1 MDEIMDDLS
10 VIKAMNDV
18 FDKMHNT
25 EITVGQYTMFLNKAM
40 FFAVQEKN
48 YFVIGTRIV
57 LNPSAFAY
65 KRKYKKHIDEMFD
78 LFQQT
83 NVDSYPAFKT
93 RNAAKRAAAYNRKHS
108 WLTEKQE
115 KEVEIKGIKTIC
127 TEMEPMEP
135 FELGEK

>member
-1 MDEIMDDLS
+1 MDDLS
-10 VIKAMNDV
+10 VIKALNDV
-18 FDKMHNT
+18 FDKMHHT
-25 EITVGQYTMFLNKAM
+25 EIDNQYTMFLNKAT

-57 LNPSAFAY
+57 INPCAFAY
-65 KRKYKKHIDEMFD
+65 KRKYKRHIDEMFD

-93 RNAAKRAAAYNRKHS
+93 RNAAKRAVAYNRKHG

-115 KEVEIKGIKTIC
+115 KEVEINGIKTIRV
-127 TEMEPMEP
+127 EPTR
-135 FELGEK
+135 FKTTIELGEK